1 MSRITFIGGTGFIG
15 HAAAAAAI
23 ARGHDV
29 TVIHRGVHPAEV
41 DGVQALVAD
50 RTDPAALRGALT
62 RAAPDVVI
70 DTRAMTRVDAETTL
84 AALRGVCDRLVVL
97 SSQDVYEQFGRL
109 NGLPAGDPEP
119 LVSEDSPLTVP
130 YPFRGI
136 AEHAGGPDYDKN
148 DVEALVLTASTL
160 AAATVLRLPAVYG
173 PRDPARRFGVVVD
186 ALDRGE
192 PLPRQGGGF
201 RWTHA
206 HVDDV
211 AHAILLAAESEA
223 DGTAVFNVGEA
234 QTPTMAGRAE
244 QIAAVMGATI
254 TWDEP
259 DELPAAFA
267 LFGSMP
273 NDFVADTSWIR
284 ERLGY
289 AEVLSPEDA
298 LASLVAGLRASRE
311 E

>member
-1 MSRITFIGGTGFIG
+1 MSRVTFIGGTGFIG
-15 HAAAAAAI
+15 HAAAAAAMG
-23 ARGHDV
+23 RGHDV

-41 DGVQALVAD
+41 DGVMALVAD
-50 RTDPAALRGALT
+50 RADPAGLHAALS

-70 DTRAMTRVDAETTL
+70 DTRAMTRIDAETTL
-84 AALRGVCDRLVVL
+84 QALDGICDRLVVL

-136 AEHAGGPDYDKN
+136 AEHAGGPDYDKK
-148 DVEALVLTASTL
+148 DVEAAVLTASSL

-173 PRDPARRFGVVVD
+173 PRDPARRFGVIVD

-192 PLPRQGGGF
+192 ALFRKGGGF

-211 AHAILLAAESEA
+211 AHAILLAAESEGA
-223 DGTAVFNVGEA
+223 GAAVFNVGEA
-234 QTPTMAGRAE
+234 QTPTMADRAE
-244 QIAAVMGATI
+244 QIAAVMGRTI
-254 TWDEP
+254 TWEEP
-259 DELPAAFA
+259 DELPAAFG
-267 LFGSMP
+267 LFGAMP

-289 AEVLSPEDA
+289 AEVLPPEGA
-298 LASLVAGLRASRE
+298 LASLVAALRASRQQ
-311 E
+311 